1 MRTQIL
7 INNKQIDLLKD
18 VSLNITKQLIDIQ
31 SPEKRKT
38 DRTLTIE
45 IPGSKTNDKL
55 FSYIF
60 EVNIDLYTSDSGQET
75 PNFNPNKKADA
86 IIFIDN
92 FQQLKGYCQLTD
104 ITVEHRDKITYKIV
118 CYGEIG
124 DLFAK
129 IDNQVDEED
138 KALKGELTDLD
149 FSEFDHVYH
158 RGNIANSWDTE
169 IIENGSGTAVSLG
182 KGYVYPMIDYGYQ
195 KNYVS
200 GTKTDQWG
208 VEQFRPAI
216 YTKQYI
222 DKIFEKAGYTYTSNF
237 LNSDFFKRLIVPFNS
252 EQFLLTKEE
261 VDSRLFNVGLS
272 AELSTDF
279 LPDSGS
285 FAGVSPI
292 LFDIDNVSPN
302 YFDNS
307 FQYDVSTGI
316 FTCNKTGKYQ
326 FKSSVDCHVKNT
338 SFNAYDYHYNDF
350 QIVISIVHRVSGVD
364 NHLCSNTGK
373 VLFYPPTHPV
383 TVGVN
388 YTSSQVVVE
397 LLSPE
402 VTIKAGEQIFV
413 APIRFDNLIR
423 AVGYG
428 EVYRAITDTGYK
440 LIINSSSGSNTFFSN
455 AVPNAVVNEGDD
467 IPLNVCIPT
476 GIKQRDFLGSIIK
489 AFNLYVEPNPDK
501 DNDLI
506 IEPRADYYTGQSTD
520 WTHKLDISKE
530 FTISPMAALDAG
542 EYHFTYKEDGDYL
555 NKNYKDQYDRT
566 YGDYKLKINNDFVK
580 SSKKIELI
588 FAPTP
593 SFRAKDDPTER
604 ILPYMAFVDSKNT
617 VSTKTSKIR
626 LLYYG
631 GMKDC
636 EPWSFLASGFSG
648 YQFDQY
654 PYSGHLNDPF
664 NSTFDLNFAPPF
676 QIYYQSTAD
685 KKIDYTNQNLYTR
698 YWYAQMKEITDKNSK
713 LVEGWFYLTPADIQ
727 GLSFRKYYFIKDAY
741 YRLLKIENYDPV
753 FNKVTKCKFLKV
765 QEFDAPLQVRTGI
778 NGGRGIFGTAG
789 TVYQIPTVGGT
800 ASPAGSPSSGPRV
813 VTGWNNTVD
822 STTLSVL
829 LTGVGNN
836 VLAGGERIHVIGGGG
851 NLIEA
856 GLQDVTLINS
866 SGITVTE
873 PGVLYLNNQ
882 RFYSGAM
889 GDAVSITT
897 DNSPYTLT
905 TATRT
910 LFCDATEGE
919 ITVNLPTAE
928 GNNGKIF
935 EIIKTDDSV
944 NTVYIDG
951 YSSETINGSAGQTLV
966 SAYDK
971 ITIVCNSTT
980 WFKL

>member
-7 INNKQIDLLKD
+7 INNQQIDLLKD
-18 VSLNITKQLIDIQ
+18 VSLNITKQLVDIQ

-60 EVNIDLYTSDSGQET
+60 EVNIDLDISDSGQET
-75 PNFNPNKKADA
+75 PHFDPNKKADA

-169 IIENGSGTAVSLG
+169 IIENGVGTAFSLG

-195 KNYVS
+195 KNYVG

-237 LNSDFFKRLIVPFNS
+237 FNSDFFKRLIIPFNS
-252 EQFLLTKEE
+252 EQFLLSKEE
-261 VDSRLFNVGLS
+261 VDSRLFYASRQTSSV
-272 AELSTDF
+272 TIDF
-279 LPDSGS
+279 LSSSTYHAIIFNDDST
-285 FAGVSPI
+285 SP
-292 LFDIDNVSPN
+292 LHDNGN
-302 YFDNS
+302 DYN
-307 FQYDVSTGI
+307 T
-316 FTCNKTGKYQ
+316 TTGKYVCDKAGSYQ
-326 FKSSVDCHVKNT
+326 FEVNLEGQLKYIGANPRAGYYIDVFVAVMHQSGSSLTYGGTGSTRATFLAAQSLGYISTNEISQTFTLTIKTGEMLLNVGDEVFVSPYATNPLSNGILWQLIT
-338 SFNAYDYHYNDF
+338 LNSNYSYFANSVFNAKIY
-350 QIVISIVHRVSGVD
+350 
-364 NHLCSNTGK
+364 
-373 VLFYPPTHPV
+373 
-383 TVGVN
+383 
-388 YTSSQVVVE
+388 
-397 LLSPE
+397 
-402 VTIKAGEQIFV
+402 
-413 APIRFDNLIR
+413 
-423 AVGYG
+423 
-428 EVYRAITDTGYK
+428 
-440 LIINSSSGSNTFFSN
+440 
-455 AVPNAVVNEGDD
+455 EGDTV
-467 IPLNVCIPT
+467 PLSSCVPT

-501 DNDLI
+501 ENDLI

-542 EYHFTYKEDGDYL
+542 EYHFTYKDDGDYL
-555 NKNYKDQYDRT
+555 NKNYKEQYDRI
-566 YGDYKLKINNDFVK
+566 YGDYKLKIDNDFVK
-580 SSKKIELI
+580 STKKIELI

-593 SFRAKDDPTER
+593 LFREKDDPTQR
-604 ILPYMAFVDSKNT
+604 ILPYIAFVDSKGI

-626 LLYYG
+626 MLYYG
-631 GMKDC
+631 GMKEC
-636 EPWSFLASGFSG
+636 EPWSFLAIGYAGYSFS
-648 YQFDQY
+648 QY
-654 PYSGHLNDPF
+654 PYSGHLDDPLD
-664 NSTFDLNFAPPF
+664 STFDLSFAPPF
-676 QIYYQSTAD
+676 QVFYQSAANLP
-685 KKIDYTNQNLYTR
+685 INYTNQNLYTR

-778 NGGRGIFGTAG
+778 NGGRGTFGTAG

-951 YSSETINGSAGQTLV
+951 YSSETINGSTSQTLV
-966 SAYDK
+966 SAFDK
-971 ITIVCNSTT
+971 ITIVCNGTA

>member
-7 INNKQIDLLKD
+7 INTQQIDLLKD
-18 VSLNITKQLIDIQ
+18 VSLNITKQLVDIQ

-60 EVNIDLYTSDSGQET
+60 EVNVDLYTSDSGQDT
-75 PNFNPNKKADA
+75 PHFNPNKKADVT
-86 IIFIDN
+86 IFIDN

-104 ITVEHRDKITYKIV
+104 IVVEHRDKITYKIV

-129 IDNQVDEED
+129 IDNQVDENGEV
-138 KALKGELTDLD
+138 LKGELTDLD
-149 FSEFDHVYH
+149 FSEFDHLYN
-158 RGNIANSWDTE
+158 RYNIASSWDTE
-169 IIENGSGTAVSLG
+169 IIEDGVGTTFTLG
-182 KGYVYPMIDYGYQ
+182 KGYVYPMIDYGFQ

-200 GTKTDQWG
+200 GTKTDQWK

-222 DKIFEKAGYTYTSNF
+222 DKIFEKAGYTYTSDF
-237 LNSDFFKRLIVPFNS
+237 FNSIFFKRLIVPFNS

-261 VDSRLFNVGLS
+261 VDSRLFYAGLS
-272 AELSTDF
+272 AQLSTDF

-285 FAGVSPI
+285 FSGVSPI
-292 LFDIDNVSPN
+292 IFDIDSAPD

-307 FQYDVSTGI
+307 FQYDNSTGI

-338 SFNAYDYHYNDF
+338 SFNAYDYQFNDF
-350 QIVISIVHRVSGVD
+350 QIVISIVHRISGID
-364 NHLCSNTGK
+364 SHLCSNTGK
-373 VLFYPPTHPV
+373 VYFGSPTHPV

-388 YTSSQVVVE
+388 HTSIQAVVE

-413 APIRFDNLIR
+413 APIRFENYILDHT
-423 AVGYG
+423 YG
-428 EVYRAITDTGYK
+428 KYRYLAITDIDAGYK
-440 LIINSSSGSNTFFSN
+440 LITSNTAKTFFSN
-455 AVPNAVVNEGDD
+455 AVPNALVNEGDD
-467 IPLNVCIPT
+467 IPLNVCVPT

-555 NKNYKDQYDRT
+555 NKNYKDQYDRI
-566 YGDYKLKINNDFVK
+566 YGDYKLKIKNDFVK
-580 SSKKIELI
+580 STKKIELI

-593 SFRAKDDPTER
+593 SFRVKDDPTER
-604 ILPYMAFVDSKNT
+604 ILPYIAFVDSKGV

-636 EPWSFLASGFSG
+636 ESWSFLDNSGG
-648 YQFDQY
+648 YSFTQY
-654 PYSGHLNDPF
+654 PYCGHLDEPF
-664 NSTFDLNFAPPF
+664 DSTFDLNFAPPF
-676 QIYYQSTAD
+676 QIFYQSTAD

-741 YRLLKIENYDPV
+741 YRLLKVENYDPV

-765 QEFDAPLQVRTGI
+765 QEFDAPLEVRVGV
-778 NGGRGIFGTAG
+778 NGGRGTFGTTD
-789 TVYQIPTVGGT
+789 TVYTVPTVGGT
-800 ASPAGSPSSGPRV
+800 ASPAGTPSSGPRV
-813 VTGWNNTVD
+813 VTGWANTID
-822 STTLSVL
+822 ATSLSVF

-866 SGITVTE
+866 SGLTVTE
-873 PGVLYLNNQ
+873 PGVLYINNQ
-882 RFYSGAM
+882 KYFNSAM
-889 GDAVSITT
+889 GDAVTIAAS
-897 DNSPYTLT
+897 NSPYALT
-905 TATRT
+905 TAVRT
-910 LFCDATEGE
+910 LFCDATDGE

-935 EIIKTDDSV
+935 EIIKTDSSA

-951 YSSETINGSAGQTLV
+951 YSSETINGAASQTL
-966 SAYDK
+966 SSIYDI
-971 ITIVCNSTT
+971 ITIVCNGTA